1 MVGKWGV
8 DSLWQMLLMGDPES
22 PAMEWWL
29 CSYAYQSHPLMLTP
43 PKSGST
49 SGKKC
54 QIFREYSKW
63 SWTEDKSQVEPGWGK
78 SQLLGLKMDRDMNRL
93 AFLGVFMLKGIAVQN
108 YDRIVIRDTLQEPI
122 HTRQNMENLEIS
134 LEDRS
139 FDIIYWYYIV
149 TITITIVI
157 SCSSPYVMLR

>member
-1 MVGKWGV
+1 MVGKWV
-8 DSLWQMLLMGDPES
+8 DSLWQMPLMGDPAQLWS
-22 PAMEWWL
+22 GGYAAMP
-29 CSYAYQSHPLMLTP
+29 CYAYQSHLLLNP

-108 YDRIVIRDTLQEPI
+108 YDRIVRDTLQEPI

-139 FDIIYWYYIV
+139 FDIIY
-149 TITITIVI
+149 
-157 SCSSPYVMLR
+157 